1 MQKQRIVKVEI
12 QNFGR
17 FVRQKRVR
25 LNITDEA
32 LAEMCN
38 RSDRNIRD
46 IESSKREPK
55 LGTALLLCRA
65 CEISTGELEQFVP
78 EEEAAYV

>member
-1 MQKQRIVKVEI
+1 MAKTRIVQKEI
-12 QNFGR
+12 KLFGKFIKER
-17 FVRQKRVR
+17 RHQKHM
-25 LNITDEA
+25 TDES

-46 IESSKREPK
+46 IESGKREPK
-55 LGTALLLCRA
+55 LGTALLLCQA
-65 CEISTGELEQFVP
+65 CSVYTGELEQFVP